1 MISED
6 LVRNLNQLA
15 MVVDAVGDNLHD
27 NIRDNGAVERPVLGD
42 KKEEDRK
49 RNYLKR

>member
-15 MVVDAVGDNLHD
+15 MVVDAVGDNMHD

-42 KKEEDRK
+42 KRK
-49 RNYLKR
+49 RTEKKLP

>member
-15 MVVDAVGDNLHD
+15 MVVDAVGDSLHD
-27 NIRDNGAVERPVLGD
+27 NVRDNGAVERPVLGD
-42 KKEEDRK
+42 RKDEEKKK
-49 RNYLKR
+49 LL